1 VIKIRAQAWSMDIT
15 LAVIIFIASF
25 FVIYAIATNRTSTST
40 EELTQ
45 EAERISKE
53 AASENSSLSIVE
65 SNQLDQIKVEDLIGQ
80 DYEEIKKKLRIENE
94 FCIYIEDKDGNLI
107 YLNQSE
113 TENITGI
120 GSPDITIGGNPCS

>member
-1 VIKIRAQAWSMDIT
+1 MDIT

-53 AASENSSLSIVE
+53 AASENSSLSMVE
-65 SNQLDQIKVEDLIGQ
+65 SNQLDQIKVEDLISQ
-80 DYEEIKKKLRIENE
+80 DYEEIKKKLRIETE

-120 GSPDITIGGNPCS
+120 GSPNINISGIPCS